1 MPRFRHSTRA
11 AIQSASTYLSP
22 GLKKKLGRVGL
33 VRRVNQWSK
42 WKDQTISEDPIPTT
56 EDQDIVLDPVEVEDT
71 PEINPIAL
79 MGERPS
85 YRYKL
90 EESKRRRQLIL
101 DNYGIRDPLFAINDK
116 YRAYEFADLHGI
128 DHPKVY
134 SAWSTIDEVD
144 WTALP
149 DAFVLKTRWGSSN
162 TGVKALVNQGDGEYY
177 DLMRSRNWTV
187 DQILADHIDKESR
200 VRVSRSGFVEELILK
215 GKDEIADDWKFYCFH
230 GKAGLSMQRDLRGSA
245 DMSDWRFKFRDRD
258 WNDLGSIKFVDRL
271 DPGLKPP
278 NEPQALLDLAEHLS
292 ALIKRPFIRI
302 DLFESERGPL
312 LGEFTPAPGPP
323 EVFAPEIDQ
332 MLGEFWEDAEAR
344 EFADSINEGEWD
356 HLVV

>member
-1 MPRFRHSTRA
+1 MSWLRHTTRE
-11 AIQSASTYLSP
+11 AIRSGSAHLSP
-22 GLKKKLGRVGL
+22 ELKAKLGRFGVA
-33 VRRVNQWSK
+33 RWVNQWSK
-42 WKDQTISEDPIPTT
+42 DSNVSIREAEPAFQEDEETVM
-56 EDQDIVLDPVEVEDT
+56 E
-71 PEINPIAL
+71 EIPIAL

-90 EESKRRRQLIL
+90 EEQKRRRRLIL
-101 DNYGIRDPLFAINDK
+101 DQFDLRDPLMAINDK

-134 SAWSTIDEVD
+134 SAWRSIDEVD
-144 WTALP
+144 WSALP

-162 TGVKALVNQGDGEYY
+162 TGVKALVRQEDGQYF
-177 DLMRSRNWTV
+177 DLMRSRAWTV
-187 DQILADHIDKESR
+187 DEILADQAAKEAR
-200 VRVSRSGFVEELILK
+200 ERVSRSGFVEELILK
-215 GKDEIADDWKFYCFH
+215 GEGEIADDWKFYCFH
-230 GKAGLSMQRDLRGSA
+230 GQVGLSMQRDLRGSG
-245 DMSDWRFKFRDRD
+245 DMSNWRFKFRDRD
-258 WNDLGSIKFVDRL
+258 WNDLGQIKFVDRL
-271 DPGLKPP
+271 DPRLKSP
-278 NEPQALLDLAEHLS
+278 NDPRALLDLAEHLS

-302 DLFESERGPL
+302 DLFESNRGPL

-344 EFADSINEGEWD
+344 EFADSINKGDWD